1 MEKNLNTLKSFI
13 LYGIILVVAVV
24 SGIAIGS
31 IYVNGKTP
39 SYDMSAMSE
48 ELLRGDEEE
57 IAKLYEDAI
66 SGRKTSFSAV
76 ELYQVAEYKLKQTD
90 RYVKVLSGQ
99 VSSGEFNINV
109 TQDMLSNKIVTEEGI
124 TYLKMSPANSS
135 FAPSMAVKQ
144 QYFYANP
151 DVVILNETRN
161 RDDILG
167 DSIENYRLDL
177 DSSTEKVWTREQ
189 YKTFF
194 NTDPTT
200 PLTYIVSDI
209 TCNEGLYDTNITL
222 GNDGTY
228 TFKIKINGAYASA
241 AALYYSYEIRHFS
254 EEVIPT
260 TPPTSSQL
268 PSWKSVEMT
277 VQVDSN
283 FNFLNIDYVENYSV
297 YKFGVNAGV
306 TDRFSD
312 VFYYDEETIQE
323 YLELI

>member
-1 MEKNLNTLKSFI
+1 M
-13 LYGIILVVAVV
+13 VAVV

-99 VSSGEFNINV
+99 VSSGVPSLGIDV

-124 TYLKMSPANSS
+124 TYLKMSPANDRV
-135 FAPSMAVKQ
+135 APSMAVKQ

-222 GNDGTY
+222 GSDGTY
-228 TFKIKINGAYASA
+228 TFKITMNGAYASA

-277 VQVDSN
+277 VQVDSD
-283 FNFLNIDYVENYSV
+283 FNFLQIDYIENYSV
-297 YKFGVNAGV
+297 YKFGMNPGV
-306 TDRFSD
+306 TDTFSD
-312 VFYYDEETIQE
+312 VFHYDEETIQE

>member
-1 MEKNLNTLKSFI
+1 MKQQNFI
-13 LYGIILVVAVV
+13 IESENQSQIFMGFTEGYLYHAHLRLELMFVFEGN
-24 SGIAIGS
+24 
-31 IYVNGKTP
+31 VNV
-39 SYDMSAMSE
+39 
-48 ELLRGDEEE
+48 
-57 IAKLYEDAI
+57 I
-66 SGRKTSFSAV
+66 V
-76 ELYQVAEYKLKQTD
+76 ENSQYALKQGDILIVNPFERHAYFATD
-90 RYVKVLSGQ
+90 KNTRA
-99 VSSGEFNINV
+99 FFIMFPNTFT
-109 TQDMLSNKIVTEEGI
+109 TQISDMLSNKIVTEEGI
-124 TYLKMSPANSS
+124 TYLKMSPAKDPP
-135 FAPSMAVKQ
+135 APSMAVKQ

-167 DSIENYRLDL
+167 DSIDNYRLNL
-177 DSSTEKVWTREQ
+177 DSSTVKEWSLEEYKV
-189 YKTFF
+189 FF
-194 NTDPTT
+194 NTNPTT

-209 TCNEGLYDTNITL
+209 TCSEGLYDTNVTL
-222 GNDGTY
+222 GSDGTY
-228 TFKIKINGAYASA
+228 TFKIKMNGAYASA